1 MTAAAGRGGSGGV
14 AAEAEPAARGQPIP
28 PAALWLGAAGLLPFA
43 AGTLGVW
50 LLPPFWAG
58 EALDAQCFYA
68 AVILSFLGAV
78 HWGLAIGGFGA
89 APAASWPRLAWSV
102 VPALVGWAAQLTS
115 EVPSLVILI
124 LGFAGVLCGDLA
136 AARRGLVPAW
146 YPSLRWPLSA
156 AVIVLLAGSLAKVLA
171 AGAS

>member
-1 MTAAAGRGGSGGV
+1 MTSAAGRGSGV
-14 AAEAEPAARGQPIP
+14 AAGAEPAAQPPIP

-50 LLPPFWAG
+50 TLPPFWAG
-58 EALDAQCFYA
+58 EALDAQCFYG

-78 HWGLAIGGFGA
+78 HWGLSIGGFGTA
-89 APAASWPRLAWSV
+89 APAADWPRLAWSV
-102 VPALVGWAAQLTS
+102 VPALVGWTAQLVS

-136 AARRGLVPAW
+136 AARRGLAPAW
-146 YPSLRWPLSA
+146 YPSLRRPLSA
-156 AVIVLLAGSLAKVLA
+156 AVILLLAGSLAKVLA
-171 AGAS
+171 AAS

>member
-1 MTAAAGRGGSGGV
+1 MTSAAGRSSGI
-14 AAEAEPAARGQPIP
+14 AAGTEPAVRQPIP
-28 PAALWLGAAGLLPFA
+28 PAALWLGAAGLLPFV

-58 EALDAQCFYA
+58 EALDAQCFYG

-78 HWGLAIGGFGA
+78 HWGLSIGGFGA
-89 APAASWPRLAWSV
+89 PAAEWPRLAWSV
-102 VPALVGWAAQLTS
+102 VPALVAWAAQLAS
-115 EVPSLVILI
+115 EMPSLVILI

-136 AARRGLVPAW
+136 AARGGLVPAW

-156 AVIVLLAGSLAKVLA
+156 AVILLLAGSLAKLLA
-171 AGAS
+171 AGVSLPG